1 MNNTNDKKPA
11 LNVPDKPIDIVLAAY
26 NGQDYIQAQIQSIQR
41 NHGYS
46 HLVRKLIVVDDGS
59 SDHTLAIIQT
69 LAAND
74 NKIELHQPA
83 QKKVGPSKNFARGL
97 ALTSA
102 PFVMLSD
109 QDDIWLPDKVVTSYQ
124 HIKALNPA
132 QPLLVYSDLS
142 IVDSQ
147 LNVINDSY
155 FVYKKI
161 PLNWGNTFSQL
172 LQQNT
177 VSGCTAIF
185 NRPLLDKALP
195 IPEAAYMHDWW
206 LALVAKQFGTLK
218 LIERPLMQ
226 YRQHTNNSI
235 GAKPHRLVKVRQ
247 HYQDF
252 CLSMD
257 KIVAQAN
264 AFKAYFSHQVDPNAL
279 NQLTLLS
286 DLKHLSRKQRLKA
299 WISKKL
305 NRSHVKARIVLL
317 AYLLFTCK

>member
-1 MNNTNDKKPA
+1 VNGRKVNKKPLSA
-11 LNVPDKPIDIVLAAY
+11 PGWPIDIVLASY
-26 NGQDYIQAQIQSIQR
+26 NGQEYIEAQIQSIQR

-46 HLVRKLIVVDDGS
+46 HLVNRIIVMDDGS
-59 SDHTLAIIQT
+59 TDNTITIIQK
-69 LAAND
+69 LAVND
-74 NKIELHQPA
+74 DKIELHQSNEGSL
-83 QKKVGPSKNFARGL
+83 GPSQNFARGL

-109 QDDIWLPDKVVTSYQ
+109 QDDIWFPDKIVTSYQ
-124 HIKALNPA
+124 YIKTLNSA
-132 QPLLVYSDLS
+132 QPLLVYSDLC
-142 IVDSQ
+142 IVDSK
-147 LNVINDSY
+147 LNVINNSY
-155 FVYKKI
+155 FAYKKI
-161 PLNWGNTFSQL
+161 PINWGNTFNQL

-195 IPEAAYMHDWW
+195 IPESAYMHDWW
-206 LALVAKQFGTLK
+206 LALVAKQFGSLK
-218 LIERPLMQ
+218 LIERPLIQ
-226 YRQHTNNSI
+226 YRQHKNNSI
-235 GAKPHRLVKVRQ
+235 GAKPHRLLQIRQ

-252 CLSMD
+252 CFSVD
-257 KIVAQAN
+257 KVVIQAN
-264 AFKAYFSHQVDPNAL
+264 AFKAYFSHQLDPNAF

-317 AYLLFTCK
+317 TYLLFTCK